1 MDYLE
6 LGYIGLFLICFL
18 SATILP
24 FASEGVLILF
34 LATGFDPLICL
45 VIASLGNIIGGLTNY
60 WLGLLGNPE
69 SLKKRFKKPESFERL
84 KSAINK
90 YGYWL
95 GLLSWTPI
103 LGDPLTIALGFFR
116 VRFWPFFI
124 LMSLGKIARYAVII
138 FIWNQEFH
146 QSIYVN

>member
-24 FASEGVLILF
+24 FASEGVLLLF
-34 LATGFDPLICL
+34 LATGFDPTICL
-45 VIASLGNIIGGLTNY
+45 AVSSLGNIIGGLTNY
-60 WLGLLGNPE
+60 WLGMLGNPE
-69 SLKKRFKKPESFERL
+69 SLKKRFKKPDSFECL
-84 KSAINK
+84 KKAVDK

-116 VRFWPFFI
+116 VRFWPFFF
-124 LMSLGKIARYAVII
+124 LMSFGKIARYSVII
-138 FIWNQEFH
+138 YLFY
-146 QSIYVN
+146 QSY